1 MQHLVSKYAGLVT
14 PTELKEGE
22 ARMRDALLATQTRRQ
37 GLNQQEKEK
46 LTTQRPPLTRSG
58 SSGSSGSGGV
68 FRRNISSPSKDYKKK
83 ETSPYNTNAS
93 ASHLEF
99 SLLSQV
105 SFNN

>member
-58 SSGSSGSGGV
+58 SSGSVGV